1 MTSTSSGG
9 GGGGGQSQSPLKA
22 LVAEGMWTAS
32 TARRATLMQD
42 ATAAIRDTDTE
53 LPDGAVKAL
62 CRYEKWVILHYPQSA
77 TSPKNAAN
85 H

>member
-1 MTSTSSGG
+1 MILLTLRRFIQKTTMTSTSSGG
-9 GGGGGQSQSPLKA
+9 GGGGGGGSGQSQSPLKA

-42 ATAAIRDTDTE
+42 ATAAIKDTDTE

-62 CRYEKWVILHYPQSA
+62 CRYE
-77 TSPKNAAN
+77 
-85 H
+85 